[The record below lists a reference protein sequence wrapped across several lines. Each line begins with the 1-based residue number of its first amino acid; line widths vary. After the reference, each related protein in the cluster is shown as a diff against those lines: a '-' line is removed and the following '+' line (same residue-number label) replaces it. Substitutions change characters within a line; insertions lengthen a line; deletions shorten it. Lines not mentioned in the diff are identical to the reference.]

1 MSIGKLIKMST
12 DIFEC
17 LYDGI
22 AIVDKDGTIVY
33 VNDANERI
41 TDVKR
46 SALLGKNVRDTVPHS
61 HLPEVLA
68 SGNKLIGVKTEIN
81 GKQVI
86 SNIVPILTDGKLEGA
101 ISVFRDI
108 SEVLAL
114 NKKLEEANSTIEH
127 LYKELNYYS
136 GSDEGIV
143 IGKSKAMENVMR
155 LARKASAV
163 TSTVLLQGESGTGKE
178 VVARFIHKH
187 SARADKP
194 FIAVNCAAIP
204 DSLLESELFGYE
216 EGAFTGARKGGRPG
230 VFELAHGGTIF
241 LDEIGDMSIQ
251 LQAKILRVLH
261 EREIMRVG
269 GAGCR
274 LVDVRVIAATNK
286 NLLEMVGSNLFR
298 EDLYYRLE
306 VIKIE
311 LPTLR
316 ERREDICLFADHAMH
331 KIGERIGKVVKQI
344 SSRGLKALLRYD
356 YPGNIRELEN
366 MIEMAIVTDDD
377 GVIDIDD
384 LPEGISMAS
393 RPVFGVPASGVNFSF
408 DEIPTLE
415 QMEALLLKQAAE
427 KLRSKAAISRK
438 LGISRSTLYRKL
450 QQYGLLQDTED

>member
-1 MSIGKLIKMST
+1 MSISKLIKMST

-22 AIVDKDGTIVY
+22 AIVDKNGTIVY
-33 VNDANERI
+33 VNDADHRI
-41 TDVKR
+41 TGVLKNTI
-46 SALLGKNVRDTVPHS
+46 LGKNVKEAVPNS

-68 SGNKLIGVKTEIN
+68 TGSKLIGVRTEIN
-81 GKQVI
+81 GKQVV
-86 SNIVPILTDGKLEGA
+86 SNIVPIIIDGKLEGA

-108 SEVLAL
+108 SEVLSL

-136 GSDEGIV
+136 DMDKNIIV
-143 IGKSKAMENVMR
+143 GKSKAMENVIR

-178 VVARFIHKH
+178 VIARFIHKH

-241 LDEIGDMSIQ
+241 LDEIGDMSIP

-261 EREIMRVG
+261 DREILRVG
-269 GAGCR
+269 GAGYR
-274 LVDVRVIAATNK
+274 QVDVRVIAATNK
-286 NLLEMVGSNLFR
+286 NLLEMVNSNLFR

-316 ERREDICLFADHAMH
+316 SRKEDIYLFVDHAIK
-331 KIGERIGKVVKQI
+331 KIGDRIGKGVKEI
-344 SSRGLKALLRYD
+344 SNRALKVLLRYD

-366 MIEMAIVTDDD
+366 ILEMAIVTDDD
-377 GVIDIDD
+377 GIIDTDD
-384 LPEGISMAS
+384 LPEELLLPG
-393 RPVFGVPASGVNFSF
+393 GSGMEAG
-408 DEIPTLE
+408 EIDFRFNDIPSLE
-415 QMEALLLKQAAE
+415 QMEALLLKSAVE
-427 KLRSKAAISRK
+427 KLKSKAAISRK
-438 LGISRSTLYRKL
+438 LKISRSTLYRKL
-450 QQYGLLQDTED
+450 EQYGLLQDTDD